1 MTSLWKKLWTESA
14 PLTACCILMLAVFVV
29 SAAGIFIDPR
39 IITGAP
45 AWLKPAKF
53 AISTAIFSG
62 SIAWLFQYLTVW
74 PRLKRASGWMLTI
87 ILVLEVALID
97 VQAARG
103 MTSHFNVST
112 TADSILFEIMGIA
125 IGMLLV
131 ISAGI
136 AWALFRQPFANR
148 TWGWSLRLGMLI
160 CVLGAACGGIMLGP
174 TAQQR
179 QMLAAHQKPAAIG
192 GHTIGAPDGGEGI
205 PGVGW
210 SMQHGDLRVPHFFGL
225 HALQILPFLGWLV
238 LRGRRGTRLLFTLA
252 ASYLAF
258 IAILVWQALR
268 GQSIVEPDTNTLI
281 AFAVWAAATLLGAI
295 LAGRRPGMQGKE
307 YDSRTPV
314 LTV

>member
-1 MTSLWKKLWTESA
+1 MTSFWKKLWTESA
-14 PLTACCILMLAVFVV
+14 PLTACCLLMLAAFAI
-29 SAAGIFIDPR
+29 SAVGIIVDPR

-45 AWLKPAKF
+45 AWLKPTKF
-53 AISTAIFSG
+53 AISTAIYAG
-62 SIAWLFQYLTVW
+62 SIAWLFQYLTIW
-74 PRLKRASGWMLTI
+74 PRFKQASGWLLTI
-87 ILVLEVALID
+87 ILVLEVAVID

-103 MTSHFNVST
+103 TTSHFNVST
-112 TADSILFEIMGIA
+112 PGDTVLWGIMGIA

-148 TWGWSLRLGMLI
+148 TWGWSLRLGMSI
-160 CVLGAACGGIMLGP
+160 CVLGAASGGFMVGP

-179 QMLAAHQKPAAIG
+179 QMLAAHEKPAAIG
-192 GHTIGAPDGGEGI
+192 GHTVGAPDGGEGI

-210 SMQHGDLRVPHFFGL
+210 SMHHGDLRVPHFFGL
-225 HALQILPFLGWLV
+225 HALQIVPLLGWLV
-238 LRGRRGTRLLFTLA
+238 LRARRGMRLLFTLS

-268 GQSIVEPDTNTLI
+268 GQSIMEPDTNTLI
-281 AFAVWAAATLLGAI
+281 AFALWAVATACGVI
-295 LAGRRPGMQGKE
+295 LAGRKSEEQEKE